1 MKQKT
6 LKVEFADVQMAL
18 EKEFAKLETL
28 IPFDGVT
35 AVRWKP
41 ESRDKLSGQVV
52 DDVIYVYE
60 EDLNSAVDTLKHEY
74 LDCILTRKIINPL
87 TAIVN
92 IFIEDK
98 TRQVYRE
105 KERIVECLLKL
116 SRT

>member
-6 LKVEFADVQMAL
+6 LKIESADIQTVL
-18 EKEFAKLETL
+18 ENEFAKLQTL

-41 ESRDKLSGQVV
+41 ESRGKLSGEVV
-52 DDVIYVYE
+52 DSVIYVYE
-60 EDLNSAVDTLKHEY
+60 ENLNTAVNTLKHEY

-98 TRQVYRE
+98 TRQIYRE